1 MNDGALQVD
10 APTEEIPGPWAGM
23 VAAAR
28 ASRRDAAA
36 LEEWTGN
43 QLRTGGLSQV
53 ERGLLRGVRTLA
65 VEQTA
70 IAAAL
75 LSWRPSTLAA
85 AEAHAAEAQRAALV
99 ARAEV
104 ATLAAR
110 VALLLAAL
118 AVVVALSCGLLSLA
132 VLAAV
137 VGWR

>member
-1 MNDGALQVD
+1 MNDGPQVD
-10 APTEEIPGPWAGM
+10 APTEEIPGAWAGM

-43 QLRTGGLSQV
+43 QLRSGGLSPV
-53 ERGLLRGVRTLA
+53 ERGLLKGIRTLA

-70 IAAAL
+70 IAAAI
-75 LSWRPSTLAA
+75 LSWRPSTLVA
-85 AEAHAAEAQRAALV
+85 AEVQAAEAQQAAMV

-118 AVVVALSCGLLSLA
+118 AAVVALSCGLLSLA
-132 VLAAV
+132 ALAAV
-137 VGWR
+137 VSWR

>member
-1 MNDGALQVD
+1 MNDGPQVD
-10 APTEEIPGPWAGM
+10 APTEEIPGAWASL

-43 QLRTGGLSQV
+43 QLRSGGLSPV

-65 VEQTA
+65 VEQTV

-75 LSWRPSTLAA
+75 LSWRPSTLV
-85 AEAHAAEAQRAALV
+85 AAEAQQAALV

-118 AVVVALSCGLLSLA
+118 AAVVAMSCGLLSLA
-132 VLAAV
+132 ALAAV
-137 VGWR
+137 VSWR

>member
-1 MNDGALQVD
+1 MNDGPQVD
-10 APTEEIPGPWAGM
+10 APTEEIPGAWASL

-43 QLRTGGLSQV
+43 QLRAGGLSPV
-53 ERGLLRGVRTLA
+53 ERGLLKGVRTLA

-75 LSWRPSTLAA
+75 LGWRPSTLVA
-85 AEAHAAEAQRAALV
+85 AEVQAAEAQRAALV

-118 AVVVALSCGLLSLA
+118 AVVVAMSCGLLSLA
-132 VLAAV
+132 ALAAV
-137 VGWR
+137 VSWR